1 MKECRLIDCSY
12 YDTKMTGN
20 CSRGNDGS
28 LAEWCCNHGYCY
40 KSPKKDNALDDNKC
54 DTCIEHRRRV
64 AAEELYELHTEY
76 YLKIN
81 DYDDEQLSDMEFKIS
96 KAFKKWQSII
106 KEAGE

>member
-1 MKECRLIDCSY
+1 MSDQCKHCVKRGKYEECI
-12 YDTKMTGN
+12 KN
-20 CSRGNDGS
+20 
-28 LAEWCCNHGYCY
+28 E
-40 KSPKKDNALDDNKC
+40 C
-54 DTCIEHRRRV
+54 DQMETWIIQHLLLLVDIEHRRRV

-81 DYDDEQLSDMEFKIS
+81 DYDDEQLSDMECKIS